1 MKIARGSRPNRLQS
15 AASRLHSLAIH
26 LLRRVRRVDVATGLG
41 PARLSALSVLVFG
54 GPRTLGQLAAAE
66 QVRPPSM
73 SRLVAAL
80 EAEGI
85 VSRRPHPEDARA
97 VVLRATA
104 KGRRILEAGR
114 DRRVEEL
121 SELLVSLSDRE
132 LRIVEEAVGLLE
144 SCLEQLAPKPRT

>member
-1 MKIARGSRPNRLQS
+1 MGMKKPAAGS
-15 AASRLHSLAIH
+15 
-26 LLRRVRRVDVATGLG
+26 
-41 PARLSALSVLVFG
+41 
-54 GPRTLGQLAAAE
+54 AE

-73 SRLVAAL
+73 SRLMTVL
-80 EAEGI
+80 EAEGM

-104 KGRRILEAGR
+104 KGRRILEVGR

-132 LRIVEEAVGLLE
+132 LRIIEEAVGLLE
-144 SCLEQLAPKPRT
+144 SCLE